1 MPTVSVNREALFKAL
16 GKGYSDE
23 EFDELCF
30 QYGLEVDEIVDDPEK
45 GVTYKIEVGAN
56 RYDLLC
62 LEGISRS
69 LCVYLGTQPQPSY
82 ELLPPKEP
90 EQYKL
95 IVKPNT
101 AKVRPYVVGAVLRNM
116 TFTQAVYDSFID
128 LQDKLHQNLARKRT
142 LVAIGTHDLDSIS
155 GPFIYDAKLPQDISF
170 IPLNQTE
177 IFRADKLLEYY
188 SHDSH
193 LKEYVPIIKDK
204 PVYPVI
210 MDQNGV
216 VLSLPP
222 IINGNHSKITLKTR
236 NIFIEC
242 TATDKFKAQIV
253 LDTLVCMF
261 SEYCEQPFTV
271 EPVQVEYPNGENIQ
285 YPTLQYRDQE
295 ASVAY
300 CNVLAGLS
308 ENANSISKY
317 LTSMCLPA
325 KPIGDD
331 KVIVR
336 VPPTRYDILHE
347 CDIAEDFAVAY
358 GFDKLA
364 ADMQLPPTNTSGQ
377 EFELNYLSDKMR
389 LLMSQNN
396 YTEAAT
402 FSLCSTADMGERM
415 RVNLET
421 LPWVKVGNPKTSE
434 CEAVR
439 IALLPGL
446 LKTVAANKHISLPLR
461 MFEVSDVVVKD
472 NSSETTR
479 GVGARNE
486 RHLCAVNYNVRAG
499 IEIVQGLLDNIM
511 IALKVH
517 FSEENDS
524 SGYYLEGKDHPSFF
538 PGFCGNIVVNGV
550 VVGQIGLI
558 HPEVI
563 TNFNL
568 NNPAAALEINLQK
581 VMEITNFGQ

>member
-1 MPTVSVNREALFKAL
+1 MPTVSVNRDALFEAL
-16 GKGYSDE
+16 GRTYSDE

-30 QYGLEVDEIVDDPEK
+30 QYGLEVDDIIDDPDK
-45 GVTYKIEVGAN
+45 GMTYKIEVAAN

-62 LEGISRS
+62 IEGIARS
-69 LCVYLGTQPQPSY
+69 LCVYLGKES
-82 ELLPPKEP
+82 LPNYRVVPAKEP
-90 EQYKL
+90 EKYKL
-95 IVKPNT
+95 IVKPPT
-101 AKVRPYVVGAVLRNM
+101 AQVRPYVVGAVLRNV
-116 TFTQAVYDSFID
+116 TFTQGVYDSFID

-142 LVAIGTHDLDSIS
+142 LVAIGTHDLDTIS
-155 GPFIYDAKLPQDISF
+155 GPFIYDARPPVDISF
-170 IPLNQTE
+170 VPLNQSE
-177 IFRADKLLEYY
+177 VFRADKLLEMY

-210 MDQNGV
+210 SDQNGV

-222 IINGNHSKITLKTR
+222 IINGNHSKLTLNTR
-236 NIFIEC
+236 NVFIEC
-242 TATDKFKAQIV
+242 TATDRYKAQIV
-253 LDTLVCMF
+253 LDTLICMF
-261 SEYCEQPFTV
+261 SGYCDQPYTA
-271 EPVQVEYPNGENIQ
+271 EPVQVEYPDGKKFQ
-285 YPTLQYRDQE
+285 YPTLQYRQQE

-300 CNVLAGLS
+300 CNTLAGVS
-308 ENANSISKY
+308 ETPESIAKM
-317 LTSMCLPA
+317 LTSMSLSA
-325 KPIGDD
+325 KPQGED
-331 KVIVR
+331 KVIVE

-364 ADMQLPPTNTSGQ
+364 SDMQMPSTNTIGQ
-377 EFELNYLSDKMR
+377 EFELNYLSDKLR

-402 FSLCSTADMGERM
+402 FSLCSKVDLGERM
-415 RVNLET
+415 KVNLDS
-421 LPWVKVGNPKTSE
+421 LPWVRVGNPKTTE

-439 IALLPGL
+439 TSLLPGI

-461 MFEVSDVVVKD
+461 LFEVSDVVIRD
-472 NSSETTR
+472 GCPSATR
-479 GVGARNE
+479 GTGARNQ
-486 RHLCAVNYNVRAG
+486 RHLCAINYNVKPG

-511 IALKVH
+511 IALKVP
-517 FSEENDS
+517 FATDNSLK
-524 SGYYLEGKDHPSFF
+524 GYYLEGEDHPSFF
-538 PGFCGNIVVNGV
+538 PGFCGSIIISGV
-550 VVGQIGLI
+550 PVGQIGLI

-581 VMEITNFGQ
+581 VLEITNFGR